1 MTIRELVRYGLYMM
15 AALLF
20 CVTPVYAE
28 TLQSSSYRFEES
40 AIGTGSLI
48 ESSSTNF
55 QARSAT
61 GDIAI
66 GNSASANFQVDSGT
80 HTSPDPALTFTIT
93 NADVDFGSFSSAAT
107 TTASATFNVI
117 NYTTWGYVV
126 QIIGTTPAN
135 GSHVIP
141 GMGTTAIAQPGVE
154 QFGVNLVANTSPS
167 SFGANPDNGQFGH
180 GLAATNYDT
189 PNEFRFVSGETI
201 ATAPQNSGQ
210 TDYTMSYIINVGTLT
225 PGGIYTAAQTLI
237 VVGTY

>member
-1 MTIRELVRYGLYMM
+1 MKQRIIHG
-15 AALLF
+15 ALLLLSLLL
-20 CVTPVYAE
+20 VAQPVHAE

-40 AIGTGSLI
+40 AIGKNGLFDA
-48 ESSSTNF
+48 SSTNF

-80 HTSPDPALTFTIT
+80 HTSPDPALTFTVT
-93 NADVDFGSFSSAAT
+93 GANVNFGSFSSAAT
-107 TTASATFNVI
+107 TTASATFSVV

-135 GSHVIP
+135 GSHTIP

-167 SFGANPDNGQFGH
+167 SFGANPNNGQFGF
-180 GLAATNYDT
+180 GQAATNYDT
-189 PNEFRFVSGETI
+189 PNEFRFVSGETV
-201 ATAPQNSGQ
+201 ASAPQNSGQ
-210 TDYTMSYIINVGTLT
+210 TNYTMSYIVNVGTLT
-225 PGGIYTAAQTLI
+225 PGGIYSADQTLI